1 MARCEEKVVR
11 APLSVDGGVRM
22 EVRFLLYLPP
32 SSPKNFTSRI
42 DTRPSYTTLLCP
54 PTAVKFLGEEG
65 GEV

>member
-32 SSPKNFTSRI
+32 SSPKNFT
-42 DTRPSYTTLLCP
+42 
-54 PTAVKFLGEEG
+54 AVDGHNGHRSVVYDGRVSILDVCVG
-65 GEV
+65 G